1 MRVTKKDNAV
11 YYMPQEDQGDC
22 NNGCDLHACNK
33 RIAREVFP
41 EDY

>member
-11 YYMPQEDQGDC
+11 YYMPQEGDC